1 MSKWKEYT
9 RQELYD
15 LVWATPMVKLAKEFG
30 LSDVG
35 LRKPELKARADWE
48 GRRRKWPTISDRD
61 RQHWYTGDHFPSGPP
76 IADVDRSPQGAM
88 EFWPLT
94 RPVARPKR
102 QEPGGISE

>member
-35 LRKPELKARADWE
+35 LRKA
-48 GRRRKWPTISDRD
+48 TS
-61 RQHWYTGDHFPSGPP
+61 TS
-76 IADVDRSPQGAM
+76 S
-88 EFWPLT
+88 
-94 RPVARPKR
+94 
-102 QEPGGISE
+102 